1 MVPSVARAAANT
13 PAKEMDSDGRPGG
26 AVTSSD
32 KPDVRTC
39 HRGARTAL
47 QAEIETSGVPRK
59 VLAGEVANGDESLFS
74 KMVGGTRPFD
84 LGALDLLPRPL
95 VVAWLKRYGAQVGV
109 KVTDVEPAEV
119 TERLLAL
126 VDELGTVARLAKIL
140 SGKPAKASL
149 R

>member
-1 MVPSVARAAANT
+1 MAPSVARAEAGREDN
-13 PAKEMDSDGRPGG
+13 DLDGAGSRLGSG
-26 AVTSSD
+26 
-32 KPDVRTC
+32 C
-39 HRGARTAL
+39 HRGARAAL
-47 QAEIETSGVPRK
+47 KDVIDTSGVPRK
-59 VLAGEVANGDESLFS
+59 ALAGEVSNGDESLFS
-74 KMVGGTRPFD
+74 KQLGGTRAFD

-95 VVAWLKRYGAQVGV
+95 VVAWLKRYGDQVGV

-140 SGKPAKASL
+140 SGKPVKASL